1 MSAAIKKAV
10 RRSVLNDLCIA
21 LAHSRSFQERP
32 STKPLRKQEEQYRQ
46 EALLALIK
54 AGEDAWRIDLTQEK
68 ERMVE

>member
-1 MSAAIKKAV
+1 MSAAIRKAV
-10 RRSVLNDLCIA
+10 RRSVLNDLCVT

-54 AGEDAWRIDLTQEK
+54 AGEDAWGIDLSE
-68 ERMVE
+68 EENGRIE

>member
-54 AGEDAWRIDLTQEK
+54 AGEDAWGLTSRKKEQEC
-68 ERMVE
+68 